1 MNISVKFKALLLVSA
16 MMLVSL
22 GGYALLLLNMATMEQ
37 EYNEQ
42 TKTAVEQSIRTEAE
56 KINTYMALVQEGAA
70 AIAIAGQNLRH
81 VQQGHEADLGDDVA
95 AMLKASLTRYPEASG
110 CGLWFE
116 PGAFRADQRYYGPYA
131 YWDKGKI
138 EMTMEYSTPE
148 YEYPRQPWS
157 TQAIPEQWDRSKKRQ
172 DSVYWSAPYL
182 DETSHKL
189 MITVAGIMHD
199 RQERIVGVSTLD
211 VSLENLR
218 KTVDGIRI
226 TPNSRAFAVD
236 CRSGLIA
243 AFPAD
248 SALLLQPVAKLP
260 FNGAKNE
267 LTTTAPGSLAQYTLM
282 VSGQPTTVFYSVS
295 PTGMGLGIAIPDAE
309 LFAEAR
315 QLAESN
321 RHTAMGA
328 VGILLV
334 LACVVILVLNRT
346 IISPILSLA
355 AFSRSVAA
363 GNLETPISSAYQ
375 SEFSVLRNAMVSMLE
390 SLKEKMREADNRTA
404 EARVSAENAEQAQ
417 HAAEEA
423 TRKAESARTEGMR
436 DAAQRLSQVVAA
448 LTAALGSLA
457 ARVDET
463 SEGVETQTHRI
474 AETASAVEELSASVL
489 EIAKNA
495 ETTANLSEDSRHA
508 AEQGSQQFATVLQDV
523 SAIHKDFQ
531 TACDSVDDLSNKA
544 DAIGAIAQTI
554 EDIADQTNLLAL
566 NAAIEAARAGEAG
579 RGFAVVAD
587 EVRKLAEKTMT
598 ATREV
603 GQSIDS
609 IQQAVRGTLGSM
621 GSTKEVLEKSMQEV
635 NKAESLLG
643 SIVSLAMESS
653 DQVRAIATASE
664 QQSAATGEINASVS
678 AVSSIAEGTATAMQE
693 AANAVEA
700 LKRQSSALA
709 ELIAELEKA

>member
-1 MNISVKFKALLLVSA
+1 MNISVKFKALLLVST

-56 KINTYMALVQEGAA
+56 KVNTYMALVQEGAA

-81 VQQGHEADLGDDVA
+81 VQQGHEADLADDVA

-148 YEYPRQPWS
+148 YDYPRQPWY

-355 AFSRSVAA
+355 SFSRFVAA
-363 GNLETPISSAYQ
+363 GNLETPISSDYQ

-700 LKRQSSALA
+700 LRRQSSALA

>member
-1 MNISVKFKALLLVSA
+1 MNISVKFKALLLVST
-16 MMLVSL
+16 MLLVSL
-22 GGYALLLLNMATMEQ
+22 GGYILLLLNMTAMEQ

-81 VQQGHEADLGDDVA
+81 VQQGHEADLSDDVA
-95 AMLKASLTRYPEASG
+95 AMLKANLTRYPEASG

-116 PGAFRADQRYYGPYA
+116 PGAFRAGQRYYGPYA

-148 YEYPRQPWS
+148 YDYPRQPWY

-218 KTVDGIRI
+218 KTVDGIKI

-248 SALLLQPVAKLP
+248 NALLLQPVAKLP

-267 LTTTAPGSLAQYTLM
+267 LTDTAPGSLAQYPLM
-282 VSGQPTTVFYSVS
+282 VNGQPTTVFYSVS

-315 QLAESN
+315 QLAENNSY
-321 RHTAMGA
+321 TAIGA

-355 AFSRSVAA
+355 SFSRSVAA

-390 SLKEKMREADNRTA
+390 SLKEKMREADNHTA
-404 EARVSAENAEQAQ
+404 EARISAENAEQAQ

-474 AETASAVEELSASVL
+474 TETASAVEELSASVL

-693 AANAVEA
+693 AAKAVEA
-700 LKRQSSALA
+700 LKRQSSALT

>member
-1 MNISVKFKALLLVSA
+1 

-148 YEYPRQPWS
+148 YDYPRQPWY

-267 LTTTAPGSLAQYTLM
+267 LTTTTPGSLAQYTLM

-375 SEFSVLRNAMVSMLE
+375 SEFSVLRNALVSMLE

>member
-1 MNISVKFKALLLVSA
+1 MNISVKFKALLLVST

-116 PGAFRADQRYYGPYA
+116 PGSFRADQRYYGPYA

-148 YEYPRQPWS
+148 YDYPRQPWY

-218 KTVDGIRI
+218 KTVAGIRI
-226 TPNSRAFAVD
+226 SPNSRAFAVD

-248 SALLLQPVAKLP
+248 SALLLQPVTKLP

-375 SEFSVLRNAMVSMLE
+375 SEFSVLRNALVSMLE

-474 AETASAVEELSASVL
+474 AETASAVL

>member
-22 GGYALLLLNMATMEQ
+22 GGYVLLLLNMAAMEQ

-95 AMLKASLTRYPEASG
+95 AMLKESLTRYPEASG

-116 PGAFRADQRYYGPYA
+116 PGAFRADQPYYGPYA

-148 YEYPRQPWS
+148 YDYPRQPWY

-260 FNGAKNE
+260 FTGAKNE

-282 VSGQPTTVFYSVS
+282 VNGEPTTVFYSVS

-355 AFSRSVAA
+355 SFSRSVAA

-390 SLKEKMREADNRTA
+390 SLKEKMREADNRTT
-404 EARVSAENAEQAQ
+404 EARISAENAEQAQ
-417 HAAEEA
+417 HTAEEA

-508 AEQGSQQFATVLQDV
+508 AEQGSQQFTTVLQDV

-621 GSTKEVLEKSMQEV
+621 GSTKEVLEKSIQEV

-643 SIVSLAMESS
+643 TIVSLAMESS

>member
-1 MNISVKFKALLLVSA
+1 MNISVKFKALLLVST

-42 TKTAVEQSIRTEAE
+42 TKIAVEQSIRTEAE

-148 YEYPRQPWS
+148 YDYPRQPWY

-267 LTTTAPGSLAQYTLM
+267 LTTTTPGSLAQYTLM

-404 EARVSAENAEQAQ
+404 EARVSAKNAEQAQ

>member
-1 MNISVKFKALLLVSA
+1 MNISVKFKALLLVST

-56 KINTYMALVQEGAA
+56 KVNTYMALVQEGAA

-81 VQQGHEADLGDDVA
+81 VQQGHEADLADDVA

-148 YEYPRQPWS
+148 YDYPRQPWY

-355 AFSRSVAA
+355 SFSRSVAA

-700 LKRQSSALA
+700 LRRQSSALA

>member
-1 MNISVKFKALLLVSA
+1 MNISVKFKALLLVST

-148 YEYPRQPWS
+148 YDYPRQPWY

-248 SALLLQPVAKLP
+248 SALLLQPVTKLP

-315 QLAESN
+315 HLAESN

-463 SEGVETQTHRI
+463 SEGVEM
-474 AETASAVEELSASVL
+474 SASVL

-709 ELIAELEKA
+709 EVIAELEKA

>member
-1 MNISVKFKALLLVSA
+1 

-148 YEYPRQPWS
+148 YDYPRQPWY

-404 EARVSAENAEQAQ
+404 EARVSAKNAEQAQ

>member
-1 MNISVKFKALLLVSA
+1 MNISVKFKALLLVST

-148 YEYPRQPWS
+148 YDYPRQPWY

-199 RQERIVGVSTLD
+199 CQERIVGVSTLD

-267 LTTTAPGSLAQYTLM
+267 LTTTTPGSLAQYTLM

>member
-1 MNISVKFKALLLVSA
+1 MNISVKFKALLLVST

-56 KINTYMALVQEGAA
+56 KVNTYMALVQEGAA

-148 YEYPRQPWS
+148 YDYPRQPWY

-355 AFSRSVAA
+355 SFSRSVAA
-363 GNLETPISSAYQ
+363 GNLETPISSDYQ

-700 LKRQSSALA
+700 LRRQSSALA

>member
-1 MNISVKFKALLLVSA
+1 MNISVKFKALLLVST

-116 PGAFRADQRYYGPYA
+116 PGSFRADQRYYGPYA
-131 YWDKGKI
+131 YWDKDKI

-148 YEYPRQPWS
+148 YDYPRQPWY

-218 KTVDGIRI
+218 KTVAGIRI
-226 TPNSRAFAVD
+226 SPNSRAFAVD

-248 SALLLQPVAKLP
+248 SALLLQPVTKLP

>member
-1 MNISVKFKALLLVSA
+1 MNISVKFKALLLVST

-56 KINTYMALVQEGAA
+56 KVNTYMALVQEGAA

-81 VQQGHEADLGDDVA
+81 VQQGHEADLADDVA

-131 YWDKGKI
+131 NWDNGKI

-148 YEYPRQPWS
+148 YDYPRQPWY

-355 AFSRSVAA
+355 SFSRSVAA
-363 GNLETPISSAYQ
+363 GNLETPISSDYQ

-700 LKRQSSALA
+700 LRRQSSALA

>member
-1 MNISVKFKALLLVSA
+1 MNISVKFKALLLVST

-56 KINTYMALVQEGAA
+56 KVNTYMALVQEGAA
-70 AIAIAGQNLRH
+70 AIAIAGQNLRQ
-81 VQQGHEADLGDDVA
+81 VQQGHEADLADDVA

-148 YEYPRQPWS
+148 YDYPRQPWY

-355 AFSRSVAA
+355 SFSRSVAA
-363 GNLETPISSAYQ
+363 GNLETPISSDYQ

-700 LKRQSSALA
+700 LRRQSSALA

>member
-1 MNISVKFKALLLVSA
+1 MNISVKFKALLLVST

-148 YEYPRQPWS
+148 YDYPRQPWY

-436 DAAQRLSQVVAA
+436 DAVQRLSQVVAA

-709 ELIAELEKA
+709 ELIGELEKA

>member
-1 MNISVKFKALLLVSA
+1 MNISVKFKALLLVST

-56 KINTYMALVQEGAA
+56 KVNTYMALVQEGAA

-148 YEYPRQPWS
+148 YDYPRQPWY

-355 AFSRSVAA
+355 SFSRSVAA
-363 GNLETPISSAYQ
+363 GNLETPISSDYQ

-448 LTAALGSLA
+448 LTAALGSMA

-463 SEGVETQTHRI
+463 S
-474 AETASAVEELSASVL
+474 
-489 EIAKNA
+489 
-495 ETTANLSEDSRHA
+495 
-508 AEQGSQQFATVLQDV
+508 
-523 SAIHKDFQ
+523 
-531 TACDSVDDLSNKA
+531 
-544 DAIGAIAQTI
+544 
-554 EDIADQTNLLAL
+554 
-566 NAAIEAARAGEAG
+566 
-579 RGFAVVAD
+579 
-587 EVRKLAEKTMT
+587 
-598 ATREV
+598 
-603 GQSIDS
+603 
-609 IQQAVRGTLGSM
+609 
-621 GSTKEVLEKSMQEV
+621 
-635 NKAESLLG
+635 
-643 SIVSLAMESS
+643 
-653 DQVRAIATASE
+653 
-664 QQSAATGEINASVS
+664 
-678 AVSSIAEGTATAMQE
+678 
-693 AANAVEA
+693 
-700 LKRQSSALA
+700 
-709 ELIAELEKA
+709 

>member
-1 MNISVKFKALLLVSA
+1 MNISVKFKALLLVST

-148 YEYPRQPWS
+148 YDYPRQPWY

-267 LTTTAPGSLAQYTLM
+267 LTTTTPGSLAQYTLM

-375 SEFSVLRNAMVSMLE
+375 SEFSVLRNALVSMLE

>member
-1 MNISVKFKALLLVSA
+1 MNISVKFKALLLVST

-148 YEYPRQPWS
+148 YDYPRQPWY

-267 LTTTAPGSLAQYTLM
+267 LTTTTPGSLAQYTLM

-423 TRKAESARTEGMR
+423 TRKAESARIEGMR

>member
-1 MNISVKFKALLLVSA
+1 MNISVKFKALLLVST

-56 KINTYMALVQEGAA
+56 KVNTYMALVQEGAA

-81 VQQGHEADLGDDVA
+81 VQQGHEADLADDVA

-148 YEYPRQPWS
+148 YDYPRQPWY

-355 AFSRSVAA
+355 SFSRSVAA
-363 GNLETPISSAYQ
+363 GNLETPISSDYQ

-700 LKRQSSALA
+700 LRRQSSALA

>member
-1 MNISVKFKALLLVSA
+1 MNISVKFKALLLVST

-56 KINTYMALVQEGAA
+56 QVNTYMALVQEGAA

-116 PGAFRADQRYYGPYA
+116 PGSFRADQRYYGPYA

-148 YEYPRQPWS
+148 YDYPRQPWY

-218 KTVDGIRI
+218 KTVAGIRI
-226 TPNSRAFAVD
+226 SPNSRAFAVD

>member
-1 MNISVKFKALLLVSA
+1 MNISVKFKALLLVST

-56 KINTYMALVQEGAA
+56 KVNTYMALVQEGAA
-70 AIAIAGQNLRH
+70 AIAIAGQNLRQ
-81 VQQGHEADLGDDVA
+81 VQQGHEADLADDVA

-148 YEYPRQPWS
+148 YDYPRQPWY

-355 AFSRSVAA
+355 SFSRSVAA
-363 GNLETPISSAYQ
+363 GNLETPISSDYQ

-643 SIVSLAMESS
+643 SIVNLAMESS

-700 LKRQSSALA
+700 LRRQSSALA

>member
-1 MNISVKFKALLLVSA
+1 MNISVKFKALLLVST
-16 MMLVSL
+16 MDLVSL
-22 GGYALLLLNMATMEQ
+22 GGYVLLLLNMSAMEQ

-42 TKTAVEQSIRTEAE
+42 TKAAVEQSIRTEAE

-81 VQQGHEADLGDDVA
+81 VQQGHETDLGEDVA
-95 AMLKASLTRYPEASG
+95 AMLKGILARYPEAAG

-116 PGAFRADQRYYGPYA
+116 PGTFKSDTQYYGPYA

-138 EMTMEYSTPE
+138 EMTMDYSTPE
-148 YEYPRQPWS
+148 YDYHKQPWY
-157 TQAIPEQWDRSKKRQ
+157 TQAIPAQWDRNKKRP

-182 DETSHKL
+182 DEASHTL

-199 RQERIVGVSTLD
+199 RQERIIGVSTLD
-211 VSLENLR
+211 VSIENLR
-218 KTVDGIRI
+218 KTVGDIRI
-226 TPNSRAFAVD
+226 TPNARAFAID

-243 AFPAD
+243 AYPAD
-248 SALLLQPVAKLP
+248 KELLLQPVSKLP
-260 FNGAKNE
+260 FTGAKNE
-267 LTTTAPGSLAQYTLM
+267 LTTTAPGSLAQYNLT
-282 VSGQPTTVFYSVS
+282 VNGQPHTIFYSVS
-295 PTGMGLGIAIPDAE
+295 PTGMGLGIAVPDAE

-321 RHTAMGA
+321 RITAMSA

-334 LACVVILVLNRT
+334 LACVVIVVLNRT

-355 AFSRSVAA
+355 SFSRSVAA

-390 SLKEKMREADNRTA
+390 SLKEKMREADHRTA
-404 EARVSAENAEQAQ
+404 EARESAERASQAQ
-417 HAAEEA
+417 YAAEEA

-448 LTAALGSLA
+448 LSTALGSLA
-457 ARVDET
+457 HRVDET
-463 SEGVETQTHRI
+463 GQGVETQTYRI
-474 AETASAVEELSASVL
+474 AETASAVEELSVSIL

-495 ETTANLSEDSRHA
+495 ENTANLSEESRHA
-508 AEQGSQQFATVLQDV
+508 AEQGSQQFATVLEDV

-621 GSTKEVLEKSMQEV
+621 GSTKSVLEKSIQEV
-635 NKAESLLG
+635 NKAEALLDR
-643 SIVSLAMESS
+643 IVSLAMESS

-693 AANAVEA
+693 ASKAVDA

-709 ELIAELEKA
+709 ELMAELEKG

>member
-1 MNISVKFKALLLVSA
+1 MNISVKFKALLLVST

-56 KINTYMALVQEGAA
+56 KINTYRALVQEGAA

-148 YEYPRQPWS
+148 YDYPRQPWY

-267 LTTTAPGSLAQYTLM
+267 LTTTTPGSLAQYTLM

-423 TRKAESARTEGMR
+423 TRKAESARIEGMR

>member
-1 MNISVKFKALLLVSA
+1 MNISVKFKALLLVST

-56 KINTYMALVQEGAA
+56 KVNTYMALVQKGAA

-81 VQQGHEADLGDDVA
+81 VQQGHEADLADDVA

-148 YEYPRQPWS
+148 YDYPRQPWY

-355 AFSRSVAA
+355 SFSRSVAA
-363 GNLETPISSAYQ
+363 GNLETPISSDYQ

-700 LKRQSSALA
+700 LRRQSSALA